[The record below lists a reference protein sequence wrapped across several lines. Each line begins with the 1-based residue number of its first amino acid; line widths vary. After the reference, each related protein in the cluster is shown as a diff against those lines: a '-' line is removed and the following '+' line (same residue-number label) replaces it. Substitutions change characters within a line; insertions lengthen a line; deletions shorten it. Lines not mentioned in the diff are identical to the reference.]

1 VNKNTPDRTRKP
13 KGRKAWLVRWE
24 WAGKH
29 AAVEQPVVAILSPR
43 LSGQR
48 VRQTVEMLYASLSC
62 TPDEMLEAAFNG
74 DSKPHRAQFNTISVH
89 LDGREVQVPWSGEVV
104 CGHNPFLVARKAR
117 VWPLRDGSG
126 GVRWEDDPRP
136 TVVGTRDAVAK
147 GR

>member
-1 VNKNTPDRTRKP
+1 MPGKARAP
-13 KGRKAWLVRWE
+13 KGRKVWLVRWE

-48 VRQTVEMLYASLSC
+48 VRQTVGLLYASLSC
-62 TPDEMLEAAFNG
+62 TPDEMLEIARDG
-74 DSKPHRAQFNTISVH
+74 DSNPHRAQFNTISAR
-89 LDGREVQVPWSGEVV
+89 LDGREAQVPWSGEVV

-126 GVRWEDDPRP
+126 GVGWIDDDRP
-136 TVVGTRDAVAK
+136 EIIPPSTA
-147 GR
+147 